1 MIVWRPSRRAV
12 NPDASGRLPILTAR
26 SPLCQK
32 IHRLA
37 FERHVEGEHGMGIS
51 QSKECR
57 SNDQDAEQR
66 RHSDPHRP
74 TRIRTRRRP
83 FHFHPVDLVERL
95 AANAKIAF
103 ALDGQAMTW
112 PRSRLRNSP
121 RPKSPPP
128 GHLP

>member
-1 MIVWRPSRRAV
+1 
-12 NPDASGRLPILTAR
+12 
-26 SPLCQK
+26 
-32 IHRLA
+32 
-37 FERHVEGEHGMGIS
+37 MGIS

-128 GHLP
+128 GHLPEPQLQNNAPRRLRRHVERFRHHTRRHERPRHDQFNQFRQL